1 MLLGAHRGFCAFG
14 GDAKKIDLAAR
25 FLASGHKALE
35 WSCSKCRG
43 PEAADGDSLRKNRNC
58 DGETSVNLAFDF
70 APSLRRCPWSQLDG
84 HTMLIVKWFS
94 DWRDYRILPYG
105 GDSLNDEP
113 AYVYEAIDLI
123 NQTMKSVEAERIKRQ
138 QAEIDRQAKRARNGR
153 R

>member
-1 MLLGAHRGFCAFG
+1 MLLGAHRGFCALG

-43 PEAADGDSLRKNRNC
+43 PEAADGDSLSKNRNC

-84 HTMLIVKWFS
+84 HTMLFVKWFS
-94 DWRDYRILPYG
+94 DWRDYRILPFG
-105 GDSLNDEP
+105 GNSLNDEP
-113 AYVYEAIDLI
+113 AYVYEAIDLVG
-123 NQTMKSVEAERIKRQ
+123 QTMKAVEADRLKQQ